1 MKKSIKGIIYL
12 IALFVV
18 VACTGNVT
26 TTPTPTQIPT
36 VTPLP
41 PTTTMSAGFASLLN
55 VVTLLPLPT
64 PVGATAL
71 PMTETPQ
78 PLATDDPNFIEQE
91 KIKKVIQSYFDIR
104 HRAFSTL
111 KLEGFDDL
119 ISKSPEAIAFWES
132 ESSKLRVELR
142 NAERNNL
149 RYVAYNYF
157 LYNEKITFDPTNQ
170 TAIVSIS
177 LSNHVIDEISAL
189 ITSGEPI
196 ISSMSGEDHVIV
208 MQKEDDEWK
217 IVSDIYND
225 YLWRMLRKSGISI
238 DDFLRLMEAQPTRT
252 PSCFVGVPLS
262 MPFPE
267 QTKTPDIVTSSSPKI
282 KTVYLNGKIYDPEWP
297 YSFPFTNLYFEP
309 ERRSILRFVVEL
321 DHAFPLTEWANAEW
335 RIVIHPHIEGEKVEN
350 EPILVLDNLQ
360 TINCDSRIAFLVET
374 TLEEIQKELGDYRV
388 FDYQIVDKNGDIK
401 LEQTFYLNPYGSYL
415 ISDTFGD
422 IQNLS
427 SGIIGYPNRID
438 ESKAVFPHTG
448 RAVIVREPRGGFFQL
463 HYLVHVSRLASPS
476 GIWTEETS
484 DGVVVQISSYRDHGL
499 YGADN
504 SYILPDERKIR
515 GKKNFDF
522 AFYFTIN
529 ELREALGNGNEFY
542 IRFLDREGNMLGQ
555 DYFYFLPYS
564 QSTP

>member
-1 MKKSIKGIIYL
+1 MKKSIKGIICL

-55 VVTLLPLPT
+55 VVTLLPFPT

-132 ESSKLRVELR
+132 RSSKLRVELR

-170 TAIVSIS
+170 TATVSIS
-177 LSNHVIDEISAL
+177 LSNNVIHEISAL

-196 ISSMSGEDHVIV
+196 MSSMSGEDHVIV

-252 PSCFVGVPLS
+252 PSCFAGIPLS
-262 MPFPE
+262 MPFPA

-282 KTVYLNGKIYDPEWP
+282 KTVYLNGKIYDPEWL

-321 DHAFPLTEWANAEW
+321 DHAFPLMERANAEW

-350 EPILVLDNLQ
+350 EPIFVLDNLQ
-360 TINCDSRIAFLVET
+360 TINCDLVYRISGRNNT
-374 TLEEIQKELGDYRV
+374 RR
-388 FDYQIVDKNGDIK
+388 
-401 LEQTFYLNPYGSYL
+401 
-415 ISDTFGD
+415 DTK
-422 IQNLS
+422 
-427 SGIIGYPNRID
+427 R
-438 ESKAVFPHTG
+438 TW
-448 RAVIVREPRGGFFQL
+448 
-463 HYLVHVSRLASPS
+463 RL
-476 GIWTEETS
+476 
-484 DGVVVQISSYRDHGL
+484 
-499 YGADN
+499 
-504 SYILPDERKIR
+504 
-515 GKKNFDF
+515 
-522 AFYFTIN
+522 
-529 ELREALGNGNEFY
+529 
-542 IRFLDREGNMLGQ
+542 
-555 DYFYFLPYS
+555 
-564 QSTP
+564 QSF

>member
-1 MKKSIKGIIYL
+1 MKKSIKGIICL

-55 VVTLLPLPT
+55 VVTLLPFPT

-71 PMTETPQ
+71 PMTKTPQ
-78 PLATDDPNFIEQE
+78 PLAPDDPNFIEPE

-157 LYNEKITFDPTNQ
+157 LYNEKITFEPTNQ

-177 LSNHVIDEISAL
+177 LSNNVIHEISAL

-196 ISSMSGEDHVIV
+196 MSSMSGEDHVIV

-267 QTKTPDIVTSSSPKI
+267 QTKTPDIVTTSSPKI
-282 KTVYLNGKIYDPEWP
+282 KTVYLNGKNYDPEWP

-321 DHAFPLTEWANAEW
+321 DHAFPLTERANAEW

-463 HYLVHVSRLASPS
+463 HYLVHVSRLALPS

-522 AFYFTIN
+522 TFYFTIN
-529 ELREALGNGNEFY
+529 ELRAALGNGNEFY